1 MQILNN
7 VYGILKEH
15 QKFKKKKRNNVV
27 IKFEKIKDLYIYYNN
42 ISNFPFINHEYIYN
56 IYSKQKKVSAN
67 NIIMINFQNLQN
79 ILNKKPI

>member
-1 MQILNN
+1 MKILNT

-15 QKFKKKKRNNVV
+15 QKLKKKELCGNKV
-27 IKFEKIKDLYIYYNN
+27 EKIKDLYIYYNN

-56 IYSKQKKVSAN
+56 IYSKHKKVIVN

>member
-56 IYSKQKKVSAN
+56 IYSKQKKVIAN